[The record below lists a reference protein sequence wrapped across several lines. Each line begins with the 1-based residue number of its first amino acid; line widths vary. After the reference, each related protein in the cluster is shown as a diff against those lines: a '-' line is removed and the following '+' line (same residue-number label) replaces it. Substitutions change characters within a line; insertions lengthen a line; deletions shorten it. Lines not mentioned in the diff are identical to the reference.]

1 MKEILLERKSGC
13 QQIGAQD
20 PAVLAAVPSG
30 GAVHGWVSKPGGF
43 GTDVGI
49 GADPD
54 LGVSGTIR
62 GIGKEPAVRGDRG
75 VELDKF
81 LRNDGGRKFKD
92 VTASAGV
99 GDAGFGASA
108 TWLDYGRG
116 LHREHHGLLRRMG
129 SRRP

>member
-1 MKEILLERKSGC
+1 MKEILLGRKSGC
-13 QQIGAQD
+13 QQIGARKIQRFSQ
-20 PAVLAAVPSG
+20 PFQVAEQS
-30 GAVHGWVSKPGGF
+30 
-43 GTDVGI
+43 
-49 GADPD
+49 D

-116 LHREHHGLLRRMG
+116 LLREHHGLLRRMG